1 MLKNL
6 SEIIKNIPFL
16 SHRGKQDNAIS
27 HLTCHSG
34 QVDSNT
40 LFFAHE
46 GANTDSHQFIQQ
58 AIEKGAKVIVH
69 TKELDS
75 YNPEVSYIKVE
86 DIKYTMSALSDA
98 FYSHPSKNLK
108 VIGVTGTDGKST
120 TTFYLYQLLN
130 KLGFKTGY
138 ISTVAYDIGEGISD
152 NSFHQSTPEAMEVHR
167 LLSLMVENGL
177 TYAVVESTSHGL
189 SLLNQRLEHVK
200 FSSALLTNITPEHL
214 DFHKTLEKYIEDKAR
229 LFDMAEFSLINNDCP
244 YASIF
249 KDRKSQWKT
258 YGLKD
263 LSSDYIAKDVE
274 DTNEGQEFRVL
285 HNGNSWEAF
294 LPVAG
299 LFNVENALAA
309 ISLLNWAYQIPLE
322 KMISLL
328 PSLKQPE
335 GRMDLIREGQP
346 FTVLVDY
353 AHTPA
358 SFAKIFPIFK
368 ERTKGKIITV
378 FSHPGE
384 RDKKNRPLMGEVA
397 DKWSDIIFLTD
408 ENSRSESIDDIME
421 DIAQGIKGK
430 KREESLFLVPKR
442 DDAIDQAIAMAGAED
457 AVLILGKGHENFM
470 QIGKEE
476 YSWSDREEA
485 IKSLKKKF

>member
-6 SEIIKNIPFL
+6 NEIIKNISFL
-16 SHRGKQDNAIS
+16 SHKGKKDNVVS
-27 HLTCHSG
+27 HLTCHSD
-34 QVDSNT
+34 QVVSHS

-46 GANTDSHQFIQQ
+46 GASIDSHQFIQQ
-58 AIEKGAKVIVH
+58 AIDKGASVIVH
-69 TKELDS
+69 TKDLEN
-75 YNPEVSYIKVE
+75 YNPEVSYLKVE
-86 DIKYTMSALSDA
+86 DAKYTMSAISDI
-98 FYSHPSKNLK
+98 FFSSPSQKIK

-138 ISTVAYDIGEGISD
+138 ISTVAYDVGEGIIS
-152 NSFHQSTPEAMEVHR
+152 NSFHQSTPEAMEIHR
-167 LLSLMVENGL
+167 LLSLMVDKGL
-177 TYAVVESTSHGL
+177 SYAIVESTSHGL
-189 SLLNQRLEHVK
+189 SLLNQRLEHVH

-214 DFHKTLEKYIEDKAR
+214 DFHKNIENYVEDKAR
-229 LFDMAEFSLINNDCP
+229 LFDMAEFSVINNDCP
-244 YASIF
+244 YASVF
-249 KDRKSQWKT
+249 KERKSQWRT

-263 LSSDYIAKDVE
+263 LSSDYIAKDIN
-274 DTNEGQEFRVL
+274 DTKEGQSFRVL
-285 HNGNSWEAF
+285 NKGNSWESS

-299 LFNVENALAA
+299 VFNIENALGA

-322 KMISLL
+322 KLVSLL
-328 PSLKQPE
+328 PSLEQPE
-335 GRMDLIREGQP
+335 GRMDLIKEGQA

-368 ERTKGKIITV
+368 EITRGKIISV

-397 DKWSDIIFLTD
+397 DEWSDVIFLTD
-408 ENSRSESIDDIME
+408 ENSRSESIKDLME
-421 DIAQGIKGK
+421 DIAQGIKNK
-430 KREESLFLVPKR
+430 KRGESLFLVPKR
-442 DDAIDQAIAMAGAED
+442 DEAIDLAISMAKPQD

-476 YSWSDREEA
+476 FFWSDREEA
-485 IKSLKKKF
+485 IKSLKKRF